1 MMSPR
6 SGAAA
11 FRSTVRAGWATSP
24 GHRRE
29 LNEDAMLTGPHWYA
43 VADGM
48 GGHRAGDVA
57 STIAVDVLSGHATA
71 TTSLDM
77 IRRAVRDANNTVH
90 AAATGPRAGMGT
102 TLVGVA
108 PLDRGTVAVFHVGD
122 SRCYRLHDGALTLVT
137 SDHTHVQELVDGG
150 LLDPADAATHPL
162 RNVVTRAI
170 GIDPDTTPDT
180 TPAIVVIEPPVGRL
194 LLCSDG
200 LSGELTPRRIGR
212 VLAGFA
218 DPADAARR
226 LVELVLDGPAR
237 DNVSAIV
244 LDVDEPVTHTAS
256 AA

>member
-1 MMSPR
+1 MSPR

-11 FRSTVRAGWATSP
+11 SRPAVRAGWATSA

-29 LNEDAMLTGPHWYA
+29 LNEDSLLTGPHWYA

-57 STIAVDVLSGHATA
+57 STIVVDVLVGHATA
-71 TTSLDM
+71 TTTVEM
-77 IRRAVRDANNTVH
+77 IRRAIRDANNTVH
-90 AAATGPRAGMGT
+90 AAAAGPRAGMGT
-102 TLVGVA
+102 TVVGVA
-108 PLDRGTVAVFHVGD
+108 KLEHGAVAVFHVGD
-122 SRCYRLHDGALTLVT
+122 SRCYRLYDGELTLVT

-150 LLDPADAATHPL
+150 LLDPADTASHPL

-170 GIDPDTTPDT
+170 GIDPDVTADV
-180 TPAIVVIEPPVGRL
+180 VVIEPPVGRL

-200 LSGELTPRRIGR
+200 LSGELAPPRIGR
-212 VLAGFA
+212 VLAGVP
-218 DPADAARR
+218 DPGAAAHR

-244 LDVDEPVTHTAS
+244 LDLDPPVDHLGD